1 MLFEKKF
8 KIIEIRVES
17 GVVIAHYL
25 RGKRKEIEKD
35 IETCKNNAKR
45 YEMIGKAGMVVW
57 V

>member
-8 KIIEIRVES
+8 KIVEIRVES
-17 GVVIAHYL
+17 GVVITRYL
-25 RGKRKEIEKD
+25 RGKRKDVEKD
-35 IETCKNNAKR
+35 IETYKSNAKR